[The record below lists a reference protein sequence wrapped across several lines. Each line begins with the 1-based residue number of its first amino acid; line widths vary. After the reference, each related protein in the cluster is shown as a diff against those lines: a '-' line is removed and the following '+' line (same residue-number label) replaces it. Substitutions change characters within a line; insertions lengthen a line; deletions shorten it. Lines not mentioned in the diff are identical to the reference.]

1 MKYEIDAGKI
11 LVNIYSQNVKQRY
24 WYTYDWSEDDIVES
38 TNKSKLNRK
47 IWKGSIN
54 KGDNETIKEL
64 KAKKEKVRK

>member
-1 MKYEIDAGKI
+1 M
-11 LVNIYSQNVKQRY
+11 
-24 WYTYDWSEDDIVES
+24 YDWSKDDIVES

-54 KGDNETIKEL
+54 KGDNETVKEL